1 MGNITHR
8 EILTTMSALEM
19 TLKELGFDITLGE
32 GVAAV
37 ADTYL
42 GCESF

>member
-8 EILTTMSALEM
+8 EIITTISALEM
-19 TLKELGFDITLGE
+19 TLRELGFDISMGE

-42 GCESF
+42 PENI

>member
-8 EILTTMSALEM
+8 ELINTVFALEM
-19 TLKELGFDITLGE
+19 TLRELGFELDMGE

-42 GCESF
+42 PDNI

>member
-8 EILTTMSALEM
+8 EIISTISALEM
-19 TLKELGFDITLGE
+19 TLKEFNLDVCLGT

-37 ADTYL
+37 EEAYL
-42 GCESF
+42 IG